1 MTKFAR
7 LWNHIKF
14 PFVSTVLGVIRQNVA
29 RHIFTARLVVSLL
42 MGIPYDDDV
51 IDDNR
56 R

>member
-1 MTKFAR
+1 MAELTR
-7 LWNHIKF
+7 LWNDIKF
-14 PFVSTVLGVIRQNVA
+14 PFMSTVLGVIRQNVA